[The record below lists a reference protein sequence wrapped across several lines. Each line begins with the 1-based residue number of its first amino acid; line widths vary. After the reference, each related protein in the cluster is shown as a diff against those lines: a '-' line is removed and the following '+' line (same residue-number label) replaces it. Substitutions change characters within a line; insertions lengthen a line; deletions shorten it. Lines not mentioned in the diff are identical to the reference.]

1 MMMRNNIRFRLLI
14 KKILQNKL
22 VCGVLGAIVML
33 SAKLSHAGADSEYLQ
48 YCSSDIFRKKYEEA
62 DCWSCNV
69 VLSLMQSMT
78 KTIEDIYIALR
89 EVSLTALLYF
99 GAIWVAAYFIKS
111 FGSFAAQDTAKT
123 MDGLLNFFF
132 KWALCYVLIYTGIDT
147 IVEFVVAP
155 LLDIGYS
162 IGIGF
167 NESSSIL

>member
-1 MMMRNNIRFRLLI
+1 MKMLP
-14 KKILQNKL
+14 NKL
-22 VCGVLGAIVML
+22 FSGVLGCATIL
-33 SAKLSHAGADSEYLQ
+33 FAKTSLAGADREYLA
-48 YCSSDIFRKKYEEA
+48 YCSAEIFRRKYEEA

-78 KTIEDIYIALR
+78 KTVEDIYVALR

-99 GAIWVAAYFIKS
+99 GAIWVAAFFIKS
-111 FGSFAAQDTAKT
+111 FGSFTAQDTAKT
-123 MDGLLNFFF
+123 MDALLTFFF

-167 NESSSIL
+167 NQNANIL